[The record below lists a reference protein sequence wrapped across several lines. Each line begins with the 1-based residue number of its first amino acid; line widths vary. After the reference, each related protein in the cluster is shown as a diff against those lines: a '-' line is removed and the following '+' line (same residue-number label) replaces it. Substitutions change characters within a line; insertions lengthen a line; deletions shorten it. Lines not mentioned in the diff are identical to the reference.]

1 MNHDNNMEGDVTKLL
16 ALLKKILKNYPQGS
30 DQIAKFMDQK
40 SFNLNLCFLTFVPM
54 SPEDLMEFE
63 EMYEEYFNRSD
74 EQQQTIE
81 LLIYT
86 AELEKNWEALHQYLL
101 LAKTLNP
108 HNPKVDESIKMV
120 DEKLRKNPSTP

>member
-74 EQQQTIE
+74 EP
-81 LLIYT
+81 LPSK
-86 AELEKNWEALHQYLL
+86 AGGGKLEFK
-101 LAKTLNP
+101 LNSEDV
-108 HNPKVDESIKMV
+108 HFLKQNGICF
-120 DEKLRKNPSTP
+120 